1 MPKNKFA
8 LSKKH
13 EYLILKLSDIPTI
26 DDITHCAWSSDLL
39 NGKFTD
45 FRYNTE
51 DALLMIIEA
60 LTRRTQ
66 GKESLVSKGK
76 IQTTRATAEEMG
88 EVLENIKK
96 GFTEQIEQNVCD
108 AQVIATLRVSHGQ
121 LSQITKN
128 NNVLEL
134 GKTYR
139 LAGYKWTACELIN
152 KGKTLVIQSHG
163 VTHGEWPGFVMPQF
177 GNGDYYSK
185 SIDGEDISAYDN
197 KMKELYDAIKDAED
211 SSVSYGKG
219 LFLINKEKASF
230 PNWDEPGS
238 GNYWK
243 VLKRAAENAQSF
255 GAASNNAWL
264 GAVDGSYGAWCVD
277 RFGHV
282 YNINY
287 QYVDYVVAPAF
298 NLDLY
303 KVDIVGDEIMIK
315 AMSAPIGN
323 TILFENPDAT
333 SVQKQ
338 MFLHYGLYL
347 EEKNGEIEKY
357 VVVHTGTKHFPEKF
371 YISSNDIEADCNI
384 KFYKKS
390 GTFEINKICGDLEL
404 LQLLTDRMKE
414 VCQTAEDSSK

>member
-60 LTRRTQ
+60 LTRGTQ

-390 GTFEINKICGDLEL
+390 ETFEINKICGDLEL

>member
-1 MPKNKFA
+1 MN
-8 LSKKH
+8 S
-13 EYLILKLSDIPTI
+13 EI
-26 DDITHCAWSSDLL
+26 
-39 NGKFTD
+39 
-45 FRYNTE
+45 FRV
-51 DALLMIIEA
+51 
-60 LTRRTQ
+60 
-66 GKESLVSKGK
+66 G
-76 IQTTRATAEEMG
+76 QTYSFMG
-88 EVLENIKK
+88 Y
-96 GFTEQIEQNVCD
+96 D
-108 AQVIATLRVSHGQ
+108 
-121 LSQITKN
+121 
-128 NNVLEL
+128 
-134 GKTYR
+134 
-139 LAGYKWTACELIN
+139 WTACELIN

-197 KMKELYDAIKDAED
+197 KMKELYDTIKDAED
-211 SSVSYGKG
+211 SSTSYGKG

-243 VLKRAAENAQSF
+243 VLKGAAENAQSF
-255 GAASNNAWL
+255 GAASSIAWL
-264 GAVDGSYGAWCVD
+264 GAVDGNYGAWCVD

-357 VVVHTGTKHFPEKF
+357 VVVHIGTKHFPERF

-390 GTFEINKICGDLEL
+390 ETFEINKICGDLEL

>member
-390 GTFEINKICGDLEL
+390 ETFEINKICGDLEL

>member
-60 LTRRTQ
+60 LTRGTQ

-185 SIDGEDISAYDN
+185 SIDGEDISDYDN
-197 KMKELYDAIKDAED
+197 KMKELYDAIKDVED

-230 PNWDEPGS
+230 PDWDEPGS

-243 VLKRAAENAQSF
+243 VLKGAAENAQSF
-255 GAASNNAWL
+255 GAASSSTWL

-277 RFGHV
+277 QFGHV

-298 NLDLY
+298 NLDLS
-303 KVDIVGDEIMIK
+303 KIEIVGDEIMIK
-315 AMSAPIGN
+315 AMSAPLGN

-357 VVVHTGTKHFPEKF
+357 VVVHTGTKHFPERF

-390 GTFEINKICGDLEL
+390 ETFEINKICGDLEL
-404 LQLLTDRMKE
+404 LQLLADRMKE
-414 VCQTAEDSSK
+414 LS